1 MATKEVKFKSGW
13 LTSEVEAARKEVEEW
28 PNWLRKEV
36 ESGAG
41 RRQERSASGKDRA
54 TTAAHSKKAAR
65 TK

>member
-28 PNWLRKEV
+28 PNWLREEV

-41 RRQERSASGKDRA
+41 RRQVRSASDKDRA
-54 TTAAHSKKAAR
+54 TAVAHSKKTTR